1 MDTQE
6 VMGMGNPTI
15 PRLAAWVAVW
25 FLATVAT
32 TASLGL
38 LIYLALRL
46 TWLLMD
52 GLFIILLLGTAVLA
66 YESYTRLYRNSH
78 ELGNE
83 IWRSLS
89 KR

>member
-6 VMGMGNPTI
+6 VRGMGKTTI
-15 PRLAAWVAVW
+15 PRLAVRVALW
-25 FLATVAT
+25 FLAAGVA

-52 GLFIILLLGTAVLA
+52 GLFIILLLGAAVLA
-66 YESYTRLYRNSH
+66 YESYTRLYRHSH

-83 IWRSLS
+83 IWKSLR

>member
-1 MDTQE
+1 MDQEE
-6 VMGMGNPTI
+6 VMGMGNHTI
-15 PRLAAWVAVW
+15 PRLAVRVAVW
-25 FLATVAT
+25 FLATGAT

-66 YESYTRLYRNSH
+66 YESYTRLYRHSH